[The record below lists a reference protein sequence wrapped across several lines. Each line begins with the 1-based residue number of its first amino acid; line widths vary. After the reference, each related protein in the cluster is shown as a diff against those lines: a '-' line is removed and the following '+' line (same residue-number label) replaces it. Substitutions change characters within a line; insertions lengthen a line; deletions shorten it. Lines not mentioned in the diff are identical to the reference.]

1 MSMRSAC
8 FLATALVAVIA
19 DRPPVAHI
27 ADELPTSWR
36 KLEQPVATS
45 HPMTIQL
52 SLQQSN
58 LAELQNVASSV
69 SDPKSPSYGKY
80 LSLADLNT
88 LTAPKASHVAAVENW
103 LSASNVPFHR
113 VGELVEVSLTATSA
127 AKMLTTSFH
136 RVANDATG
144 QSVVRADDYMLP
156 AEVDD
161 AVAAVYG
168 MHGLPLPPRKPIGA
182 SGGPTPPENPVNVT
196 PAVLQ
201 KTYNVAG
208 VTPSGSLK
216 NKQAVAEFQGQ
227 TIEPSDLVKFFKDY
241 VPKGIA
247 GDKIHK
253 FVGKGAVGM
262 SGIEAALDVDYIM
275 GNSPGLLTEF
285 WYWGGQDFCADLKN
299 WTNTILS
306 DEAAPLVHSVSYG
319 WQGALSQLGCKAANI
334 KDVDANFAKL
344 AAKGISIIIASGDS
358 GSGYSSFPDDAAHP
372 PHHKKKI
379 ELWPSWPAS
388 SPWVTSVGSTRFQ
401 ENKVGQPEMATD
413 QFGSGGGFSSTFPQ
427 FKAQAS
433 AVAHYLK
440 TATGLPPAKAF
451 NATGRATPDV
461 SALGEGFQVIA
472 GGEVQSVGGT
482 SASTPTFAGLVGLL
496 NEARIKA
503 GKPAMGY
510 LNPFLYQNADAFT
523 DVTVGTNAIGRGGEK
538 LKYGYKC
545 EPGWDPATGLGTPLF
560 GKLLTAAMKAVDSET
575 DLIV

>member
-19 DRPPVAHI
+19 DRPPVTHI
-27 ADELPTSWR
+27 ADELPTNWR

-58 LAELQNVASSV
+58 LAELQNVANSV

-80 LSLADLNT
+80 LSLADLDT
-88 LTAPKASHVAAVENW
+88 LTAPKASDVAAVENW
-103 LSASNVPFHR
+103 FSASNVPFQR
-113 VGELVEVSLTATSA
+113 VRELVEVSLTATSA
-127 AKMLTTSFH
+127 AKMFTTSFH
-136 RVANDATG
+136 HVANDATG
-144 QSVVRADDYMLP
+144 QSVVRAGDYMLP

-182 SGGPTPPENPVNVT
+182 SARQNPVDVT
-196 PAVLQ
+196 PAVIQ

-227 TIEPSDLVKFFKDY
+227 TIEPSDLVKFFEDY

-253 FVGKGAVGM
+253 FVGTGGVGT
-262 SGIEAALDVDYIM
+262 SGVEAALDVDYIM
-275 GNSPGLLTEF
+275 GVSPGLLTEF
-285 WYWGGQDFCADLKN
+285 WYWGGLDFCADLKN

-306 DEAAPLVHSVSYG
+306 DEDAPLVHSVSYG
-319 WQGALSQLGCKAANI
+319 FQGALSQLGCKTANVLDI
-334 KDVDANFAKL
+334 DVNFAKL
-344 AAKGISIIIASGDS
+344 AAKGISIIFASGDS
-358 GSGYSSFPDDAAHP
+358 GSGYNWFFF
-372 PHHKKKI
+372 
-379 ELWPSWPAS
+379 EETLWPSWPAS

-413 QFGSGGGFSSTFPQ
+413 QFGSGGGFSSMLPQ

-472 GGEVQSVGGT
+472 GGKVQSVGGT
-482 SASTPTFAGLVGLL
+482 SAATPTFAGLVGLL

-523 DVTVGTNAIGRGGEK
+523 DVTVGTNAIGRMGGK
-538 LKYGYKC
+538 YKYGYKC

-560 GKLLTAAMKAVDSET
+560 GKLLTAAMKAVDSKT